1 MNRFHIAVVA
11 LLLAVATVL
20 GTVAATRTVG
30 LGAATQQTSTN
41 QQYAARVKQ
50 LNAFE
55 AKLRLRLAAANRQSA
70 AVPTKVVY
78 HRPPPV
84 VVVRHTHH
92 GDDGGSEHEGGG
104 DD

>member
-11 LLLAVATVL
+11 LLLAVAAVF
-20 GTVAATRTVG
+20 GTLAATRTAG
-30 LGAATQQTSTN
+30 LGAAARHTSTN

-50 LNAFE
+50 LNALE
-55 AKLRLRLAAANRQSA
+55 AQLRRRLEAANRQSTA
-70 AVPTKVVY
+70 APTKIVY

-84 VVVRHTHH
+84 VVVRHTQH

>member
-11 LLLAVATVL
+11 LLLAVAA
-20 GTVAATRTVG
+20 VAGMLAVTRTHA
-30 LGAATQQTSTN
+30 AATQGANTA
-41 QQYAARVKQ
+41 YVARVKQ

-55 AKLRLRLAAANRQSA
+55 AQLRRKLATAQHAQPA
-70 AVPTKVVY
+70 GPAKVVY

-84 VVVRHTHH
+84 VVVTHSAHH
-92 GDDGGSEHEGGG
+92 GDEGEGGEGG